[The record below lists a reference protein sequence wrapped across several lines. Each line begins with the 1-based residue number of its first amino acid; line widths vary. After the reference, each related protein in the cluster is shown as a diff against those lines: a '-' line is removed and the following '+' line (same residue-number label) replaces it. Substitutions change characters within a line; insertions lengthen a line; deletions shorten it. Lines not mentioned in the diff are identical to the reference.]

1 MWHYNTV
8 KAIMKKISLIII
20 VALFMV
26 NLGLAQDNRG
36 ALAFGPK
43 IGLNLANVYDSEGE
57 KFEADPKFGFV
68 AGAFLSIP
76 IGTYLGIQPELLYS
90 QKGFKASG
98 SVLGSDYTFTRT
110 LNYLDIPLL
119 ITVKPTPMLTLL
131 AGPQYS
137 YLLSKKDVFKDSFL
151 DVEQEEE
158 FDNDNLRKNTLCFLG
173 GFDINVS
180 RLVIGARVGWDL
192 FQNVGDGTS
201 TTPRYKN
208 VWYQVTLGVK
218 L

>member
-1 MWHYNTV
+1 
-8 KAIMKKISLIII
+8 MKKISLFIIA
-20 VALFMV
+20 ALFTT
-26 NLGLAQDNRG
+26 NLGLAQDNRN

-43 IGLNLANVYDSEGE
+43 VGLNLANVYDTEGE
-57 KFEADPKFGFV
+57 QFDAGSKFGLV

-76 IGTYLGIQPELLYS
+76 IGTYLGFQPEMLYS

-98 SVLGSDYTFTRT
+98 SVLGSEYTFTRT

-119 ITVKPTPMLTLL
+119 IAIKPTPMLTIV

-137 YLLSKKDVFKDSFL
+137 YLLSRKEVFTNSL
-151 DVEQEEE
+151 ITTEQQDE
-158 FDNDNLRKNTLCFLG
+158 FKNDNIRKNTLCFLG
-173 GFDINVS
+173 GFDVNTGRV
-180 RLVIGARVGWDL
+180 VVGARVGWDL

-201 TTPRYKN
+201 VTPRYKN